1 VPLNRICLVGFI
13 EMCNLVKLRFSTTRL
28 KKLVNVLLDL
38 ANNGLHEIRDPI
50 EIEIIFTFDNPNG

>member
-1 VPLNRICLVGFI
+1 
-13 EMCNLVKLRFSTTRL
+13 MCNLVKLRFSTTRL

>member
-1 VPLNRICLVGFI
+1 MPLNRICLVGFI